1 MILRRCRSP
10 RGRFA
15 GCGDAR
21 RQTKIGRIRQSR
33 RVAPQILA
41 SGRSGA
47 GCGASGTGRFRT
59 RERPCGDGPRR
70 GGRSVFEASAVRK
83 LKYERVRS
91 ALCHACA
98 VPRRLFQPGKMRAGL
113 LLRPL
118 IPIFAGAVGRR
129 AGRWRSARMRSAAL
143 PQPAAAFG
151 TCVHSKRKMAME
163 LRKWTLCLLALA
175 GAACGGRNAAERT
188 DGGTYTAAA
197 VFLPEIPPARLDPQQ
212 RRNCRHHLWPCAYH
226 AQ

>member
-10 RGRFA
+10 RGQFA

-47 GCGASGTGRFRT
+47 GCGASGAGRFRT

-98 VPRRLFQPGKMRAGL
+98 VPWRLFPSGKMQAGL

-118 IPIFAGAVGRR
+118 IPIFAGAAGRR
-129 AGRWRSARMRSAAL
+129 AGRWRGTSF
-143 PQPAAAFG
+143 PQPAAAWNVCALENENG
-151 TCVHSKRKMAME
+151 YGASEMD
-163 LRKWTLCLLALA
+163 TLSARA
-175 GAACGGRNAAERT
+175 GGRGVRRPQCRRA
-188 DGGTYTAAA
+188 DG
-197 VFLPEIPPARLDPQQ
+197 
-212 RRNCRHHLWPCAYH
+212 RRNLYRGGGVSA
-226 AQ
+226 